1 MTKAAA
7 SGPEDGGFFTSSQGE
22 HQVRWFGRKA
32 AAPSARPPLAR
43 AWLGRGWA
51 GAGDWPQS
59 YEAQLKAALLANP
72 VAQRAVRLVSEAAGS
87 AALSAT
93 TTDPEHAP
101 AALAL
106 IRRRVGGQSLIEGLA
121 AHILLHGNGYIQI
134 GHSADGLPTSLFAL
148 RPDRVTI
155 EQDAAGWPVAYRYR
169 AGEHEVR
176 YAGEDAAGRTAVIH
190 VKAINPMDDHYGLG
204 CIGAASGAV
213 AIHNAATQWNKA
225 LLDNAARPSG
235 ALVYAPGDGSLLSS
249 DQFMRLKEE
258 LESAFQGADNAGR
271 PMLLEG
277 GLSWQSM
284 SLSPNEMDFVELK
297 AAAARD
303 IALAFGVPPVLIGM
317 PGDSTYSNYREAN
330 KALWRQCVLPLLA
343 KLLGALGQGLQDYWP
358 GLVLEVDLNRLPVL
372 AEDRMLLWE
381 RIEKSDFLTNDE
393 KREMLGLDASCA

>member
-1 MTKAAA
+1 M
-7 SGPEDGGFFTSSQGE
+7 
-22 HQVRWFGRKA
+22 RWFGRKA
-32 AAPSARPPLAR
+32 AAGSARPPLAR

-87 AALSAT
+87 AALSGMT
-93 TTDPEHAP
+93 TNPDDAR
-101 AALAL
+101 AALDL
-106 IRRRVGGQSLIEGLA
+106 VKQRVAGQSLIEALA
-121 AHILLHGNGYIQI
+121 AHMLLHGNGYIQI
-134 GHSADGLPTSLFAL
+134 GHSVEGLPTNLFAL

-155 EQDAAGWPVAYRYR
+155 EQDATGWPVAYRYR
-169 AGEHEVR
+169 AGENEVR
-176 YAGEDAAGRTAVIH
+176 YAGEDATGRTAVIH
-190 VKAINPMDDHYGLG
+190 VKAINPTDDHYGLG
-204 CIGAASGAV
+204 CLGAAAGAV

-235 ALVYAPGDGSLLSS
+235 ALVYAPGDGSLLAP
-249 DQFMRLKEE
+249 DQFARLKEE
-258 LESAFQGADNAGR
+258 LETAFQGADNAGR

-330 KALWRQCVLPLLA
+330 KALWRQCILPLLA
-343 KLLGALGQGLQDYWP
+343 KLLGALSQGLRDYWP
-358 GLVLEVDLNRLPVL
+358 GLTLEVDLNRLPVL

-381 RIEKSDFLTNDE
+381 RIEKSEFLTNEE
-393 KREMLGLDASCA
+393 KRSMLGLDASCA